1 MIIPLQIT
9 GRDVELTEAIEESIR
24 QKAKKL
30 ELFYDQIMRCKVVVE
45 APHRRRRKGVLYNV
59 RIDIKVP
66 DEELVIKKE
75 LNEDLYVAIR
85 DAFDSARRKLQDY
98 SNQRRGEVKYRGQPP
113 RAWVSKLFP
122 DKGYGFLSTWDG
134 QEIYFHRNS
143 VLGDKFA
150 NLEIGTQVRYV
161 ADLGEKGLQA
171 TTVRVT

>member
-1 MIIPLQIT
+1 MRIPLQIT

-66 DEELVIKKE
+66 DEELVVKKE

-85 DAFDSARRKLQDY
+85 DAFDSARRQLQDY
-98 SNQRRGEVKYRGQPP
+98 SKQRRGEVKYREEAP
-113 RAWVSKLFP
+113 RGRVSKLFP
-122 DKGYGFLSTWDG
+122 DKGYGFLTAWDG
-134 QEIYFHRNS
+134 QEIYFHKNS
-143 VLGDKFA
+143 VLGANFE
-150 NLEIGTQVRYV
+150 NLEVGMQVRYA

-171 TTVRVT
+171 TTVRIT

>member
-45 APHRRRRKGVLYNV
+45 APHRHQRKGVLYNV

-66 DEELVIKKE
+66 DEELVVKKE

-85 DAFDSARRKLQDY
+85 DAFDSARRQLQDY
-98 SNQRRGEVKYRGQPP
+98 SKQRRGEVKHHEEAPLAR
-113 RAWVSKLFP
+113 VSKLFP
-122 DKGYGFLSTWDG
+122 DKGYGFLTAADG
-134 QEIYFHRNS
+134 QEIYFHKNS
-143 VLGDKFA
+143 VLGDNFA
-150 NLEIGTQVRYV
+150 NLEIGTRVRYV

>member
-1 MIIPLQIT
+1 MRIPLQIT

-45 APHRRRRKGVLYNV
+45 APHRSRRKGVLYNV

-66 DEELVIKKE
+66 YEELVVKKE
-75 LNEDLYVAIR
+75 LNQDLYVAIR
-85 DAFDSARRKLQDY
+85 DAFDSARRQLQDY
-98 SNQRRGEVKYRGQPP
+98 SNQRRGEVRYREDPP
-113 RAWVSKLFP
+113 RARVSKLFP
-122 DKGYGFLSTWDG
+122 DKGYGFLTTSDG

-143 VLGDKFA
+143 VLGVKFDS
-150 NLEIGTQVRYV
+150 LEIGAQVRYV

>member
-9 GRDVELTEAIEESIR
+9 GRDVELTEAIEKSIR

-30 ELFYDQIMRCKVVVE
+30 ELFYDQIMRCRVVVE
-45 APHRRRRKGVLYNV
+45 APHRRQRKGVLYNV

-66 DEELVIKKE
+66 DEELVVKKE

-85 DAFDSARRKLQDY
+85 DAFHSARRQLQDY
-98 SNQRRGEVKYRGQPP
+98 SKRRRGEVKYHEESPLAR
-113 RAWVSKLFP
+113 VSKLFP
-122 DKGYGFLSTWDG
+122 DQGYGFLTAADG
-134 QEIYFHRNS
+134 QEIYFHKNS
-143 VLGDKFA
+143 VLGDQFT
-150 NLEIGTQVRYV
+150 NLEIGTRVRYA

>member
-30 ELFYDQIMRCKVVVE
+30 ELFYDQIMRCKVVLE
-45 APHRRRRKGVLYNV
+45 APHRRQRKGVLYNV

-85 DAFDSARRKLQDY
+85 DAFDSARRQLQDY
-98 SNQRRGEVKYRGQPP
+98 SKQRRGEVKYHEELPLAR
-113 RAWVSKLFP
+113 VSKLFP
-122 DKGYGFLSTWDG
+122 DKGYGFLTAADG
-134 QEIYFHRNS
+134 QEIYFHQNS

-150 NLEIGTQVRYV
+150 NLEIGTRVRYG

-171 TTVRVT
+171 TNVRVT